1 MTRNIVA
8 KIDLILH
15 ATEDFQ
21 KIVESLNDLFAIEKE
36 EIAKQEL
43 SGHFGN
49 PILMLHVEVKKKRA
63 DQFIKKLVSL
73 IPRETVNELLTN
85 IEEQIFESSLY
96 IRFSKQNLVKKILTL
111 EEKDPVRIAI
121 YTPTYVKKEI
131 PDTYRKLL
139 GENSDKTRK

>member
-1 MTRNIVA
+1 MTKNTII

-21 KIVESLNDLFAIEKE
+21 KVAEPLNELLGIEKE
-36 EIAKQEL
+36 EIIKQNL

-49 PILMLHVEVKKKRA
+49 PIFMLHAELKKKRA

-73 IPRETVNELLTN
+73 IPQDIMMEILTN
-85 IEEQIFESSLY
+85 IEDLIFESSMY
-96 IRFSKQNLVKKILTL
+96 IRFSKQNLVKRILIP
-111 EEKDPVRIAI
+111 EEKDPIRIAI
-121 YTPTYVKKEI
+121 YAPTYVKKKI

-139 GENSDKTRK
+139 NENNDKTRK

>member
-1 MTRNIVA
+1 MLL
-8 KIDLILH
+8 KI
-15 ATEDFQ
+15 F
-21 KIVESLNDLFAIEKE
+21 KRE
-36 EIAKQEL
+36 EITKQEL

-73 IPRETVNELLTN
+73 IPRDTMNELLTN
-85 IEEQIFESSLY
+85 IEEQIFESTLY

-111 EEKDPVRIAI
+111 EEKAPIRIAI

-131 PDTYRKLL
+131 PDAYRKLL
-139 GENSDKTRK
+139 NENNDKT

>member
-21 KIVESLNDLFAIEKE
+21 KIAESLSGLFAIERE
-36 EIAKQEL
+36 EITKQEL
-43 SGHFGN
+43 SGHYGN

-63 DQFIKKLVSL
+63 DQFMKKLIAL
-73 IPRETVNELLTN
+73 IPSETMNKLLKN

-96 IRFSKQNLVKKILTL
+96 VRFSKQNFVKKTLVL
-111 EEKDPVRIAI
+111 EEKDPIRITI

-131 PDTYRKLL
+131 PETYRKLL
-139 GENSDKTRK
+139 NENNDET

>member
-1 MTRNIVA
+1 MTRNTVV

-21 KIVESLNDLFAIEKE
+21 KIEEPINELFGVEKE
-36 EIAKQEL
+36 EIVKQKN

-49 PILMLHVEVKKKRA
+49 TIFMLHVEVKKKRA

-73 IPRETVNELLTN
+73 IPRDIMMELLTN
-85 IEEQIFESSLY
+85 IEERIFESSLY
-96 IRFSKQNLVKKILTL
+96 IRFSKQDFVKKILAV
-111 EEKDPVRIAI
+111 EDKDPIRIAI

-139 GENSDKTRK
+139 NKNYDKT

>member
-1 MTRNIVA
+1 MTRNTVV

-21 KIVESLNDLFAIEKE
+21 KIVESINELFGIEKE
-36 EIAKQEL
+36 EIVKQKN

-49 PILMLHVEVKKKRA
+49 TIFMLHVEVKKKRA

-73 IPRETVNELLTN
+73 IPREAMGELLTN
-85 IEEQIFESSLY
+85 IEERIFESSLY
-96 IRFSKQNLVKKILTL
+96 IRFSKQDFIKKILAL
-111 EEKDPVRIAI
+111 EEKDPIRIAI

-139 GENSDKTRK
+139 NENSDKTRR

>member
-1 MTRNIVA
+1 MVRKINLKIEIIV
-8 KIDLILH
+8 H
-15 ATEDFQ
+15 ATEDYQ
-21 KIVESLNDLFAIEKE
+21 KISDSLFDVFEIESNEITKKE
-36 EIAKQEL
+36 FL
-43 SGHFGN
+43 GHFGN

-73 IPRETVNELLTN
+73 IPRETMSELLTN
-85 IEEQIFESSLY
+85 IEERIFESSMY

-111 EEKDPVRIAI
+111 EEKDPIRIAI

-139 GENSDKTRK
+139 NQNND

>member
-1 MTRNIVA
+1 MTKNTII

-21 KIVESLNDLFAIEKE
+21 KVSEPLNELLGIEKE
-36 EIAKQEL
+36 EIVKQNL

-49 PILMLHVEVKKKRA
+49 PIFMLRAKLKKKRA

-73 IPRETVNELLTN
+73 IPQDIMMEILTN
-85 IEEQIFESSLY
+85 IEDLIFESSMY
-96 IRFSKQNLVKKILTL
+96 IRFSKQNLVKRILIP
-111 EEKDPVRIAI
+111 EEKDPIRIAI
-121 YTPTYVKKEI
+121 YAPTYVKKKI

-139 GENSDKTRK
+139 NENNDKTRK

>member
-1 MTRNIVA
+1 MTRNTVV
-8 KIDLILH
+8 KIDWILH

-21 KIVESLNDLFAIEKE
+21 KVSEPLNELLGIEKE
-36 EIAKQEL
+36 EIVKQNL

-49 PILMLHVEVKKKRA
+49 PIFMLHAELKKKRA

-73 IPRETVNELLTN
+73 IPQDIMMEILTN
-85 IEEQIFESSLY
+85 IEDLIFESSMY
-96 IRFSKQNLVKKILTL
+96 IRFSKQNLVKKILIP
-111 EEKDPVRIAI
+111 EEKDPIRIVI

-139 GENSDKTRK
+139 NQNND

>member
-49 PILMLHVEVKKKRA
+49 PILMLHVEIKKKRA

-73 IPRETVNELLTN
+73 IPRETMSELLTN
-85 IEEQIFESSLY
+85 IEERIFESSMY

-111 EEKDPVRIAI
+111 EEKDPIRIAI

-139 GENSDKTRK
+139 NQNND

>member
-1 MTRNIVA
+1 MTKNTII

-21 KIVESLNDLFAIEKE
+21 KVSEPLNELLGIEKE
-36 EIAKQEL
+36 EIVKQNL

-49 PILMLHVEVKKKRA
+49 PIFMLHAELKKKRA

-73 IPRETVNELLTN
+73 IPQDIMMEILTN
-85 IEEQIFESSLY
+85 IEDLIFESSMY
-96 IRFSKQNLVKKILTL
+96 IRFSKQNLVKKILIP
-111 EEKDPVRIAI
+111 EEKDPIRIVI
-121 YTPTYVKKEI
+121 YTPTYVKKKI

-139 GENSDKTRK
+139 NQNND

>member
-1 MTRNIVA
+1 MTRNVVA

-21 KIVESLNDLFAIEKE
+21 KIAEPLNDLFTIERE
-36 EIAKQEL
+36 DITKQEL

-49 PILMLHVEVKKKRA
+49 PILMLHIEVKKKRA

-73 IPRETVNELLTN
+73 IPSDIMMELLTN
-85 IEEQIFESSLY
+85 IEERIFESSMY
-96 IRFSKQNLVKKILTL
+96 IRFSKQNLVKKILAL
-111 EEKDPVRIAI
+111 EEKDPIRIAI

-131 PDTYRKLL
+131 PNTYKKLL
-139 GENSDKTRK
+139 NQNNG